1 MDILNYAKY
10 IYYYLYDTV
19 WNVNIGDKISKG
31 LFLGDIIAGN
41 DLGYLVENDISLVIN
56 LSDIIYRDTQR
67 EISKHNISFI
77 NISVRDH
84 PDDAELLLSHIPGLV
99 DKIHKHISND
109 KNVLVNCYAGR
120 QRSAAVV
127 ACYLIKHIFDTSVLD
142 SIDLIQSNRPCAFT
156 PKPNFYDIIKKY
168 YNRINSPE
176 EIY

>member
-1 MDILNYAKY
+1 V
-10 IYYYLYDTV
+10 YDTV
-19 WNVNIGDKISKG
+19 WNVPIGNKIHKG

-41 DLGYLVENDISLVIN
+41 DLAYLVENDISLVIN
-56 LSDIIYRDTQR
+56 LSDIVYTSTQE
-67 EISKHNISFI
+67 EISKHNIRFI

-84 PDDAELLLSHIPGLV
+84 PDDAELLLSHIPKLV
-99 DKIHKHISND
+99 DIIHKHISNN

-127 ACYLIKHIFDTSVLD
+127 ACYLITHIFDTSVSE

-156 PKPNFYDIIKKY
+156 PKPNFYNIIQKY
-168 YNRINSPE
+168 YEYINSPQ

>member
-41 DLGYLVENDISLVIN
+41 DLTYLVQNDISLVIN
-56 LSDIIYRDTQR
+56 LSDIIYKDTQTA
-67 EISKHNISFI
+67 ISAHNISFI

-84 PDDAELLLSHIPGLV
+84 PDDAELLLSHIPNLV
-99 DKIHKHISND
+99 DIIYKHISND
-109 KNVLVNCYAGR
+109 KNVLVNCYAGK

-127 ACYLIKHIFDTSVLD
+127 ACYLVKHIFDTSVLD
-142 SIDLIQSNRPCAFT
+142 SIDVIQSNRPVAFT
-156 PKPNFYDIIKKY
+156 PKPNFYDIIQKY